1 MAYITRKSKKPEM
14 LGDVGFTLDE
24 KPEYTK
30 KKEKKKELISEKE
43 TKDIVDTAREAF
55 KLLKK
60 EYPKGDLGADVA
72 KRPNEKLEVNLNQ
85 KVKQGDLGSESGS
98 VGKKEKV
105 DASIFTKADEKDY

>member
-1 MAYITRKSKKPEM
+1 MPEGM
-14 LGDVGFTLDE
+14 GYPKG
-24 KPEYTK
+24 
-30 KKEKKKELISEKE
+30 
-43 TKDIVDTAREAF
+43 KDILGKVNQ
-55 KLLKK
+55 
-60 EYPKGDLGADVA
+60 GDLGADVA